1 MDVFQTGIHGVAHW
15 TECHFTVKKH
25 MICWVTEK
33 ATGEATR
40 KVNYKEIN

>member
-25 MICWVTEK
+25 ICWVKEK
-33 ATGEATR
+33 ATGEGTR